1 MQDRVAFV
9 TGASR
14 GIGAACAK
22 ALAQGGYRLV
32 VHARQRNSLD
42 ALLSELSPAV
52 GEDSVL
58 VLPYG
63 MADGDAIG
71 KGFQEIFKRFR
82 RLDVL
87 VNNAGLMEPAKLG
100 MIAKQSLAQTL
111 DVNLAA
117 AILHMQGAAKL
128 MARAGGGSIINMSSI
143 VGRFG
148 FEGQVPYA
156 ASKAGLIGA
165 TLSAAKELAAQQIR
179 VNAVAPGY
187 MDTELNRQHS
197 EDVHRENL
205 ARVRM
210 GRMGTATEVAD
221 LVCFLASDR
230 ATYITGQVIGID
242 GGMSL

>member
-1 MQDRVAFV
+1 MSERIAFV

-14 GIGAACAK
+14 GIGAACAR
-22 ALAQGGYRLV
+22 ALAADGFRLV
-32 VHARQRNSLD
+32 VHASELASLD
-42 ALLSELSPAV
+42 QILSELASPDA
-52 GEDSVL
+52 DSVL
-58 VLPYG
+58 PLAYDL
-63 MADGDAIG
+63 ADGDAIARA
-71 KGFQEIFKRFR
+71 FQDIFKRFR
-82 RLDVL
+82 RLDVM
-87 VNNAGLMEPAKLG
+87 VNNAGIMAPASLG
-100 MIAKQSLAQTL
+100 MISRQSLSQTL
-111 DVNLAA
+111 DVNLAG

-128 MARAGGGSIINMSSI
+128 MARGGGGSIVNLSSI

-187 MDTELNRQHS
+187 IDTDLNRQHS
-197 EDVHRENL
+197 PEVHRQNL

-210 GRMGTATEVAD
+210 GRMGSADDVAN
-221 LVCFLASDR
+221 LVRFLASDR
-230 ATYITGQVIGID
+230 ATYLTGQVIGVD

>member
-1 MQDRVAFV
+1 MQERVAFI

-14 GIGAACAK
+14 GIGAACAR
-22 ALAQGGYRLV
+22 ALAEDGFRLV
-32 VHARQRNSLD
+32 VHARQSSSLNE
-42 ALLSELSPAV
+42 LLSTLPSSADME
-52 GEDSVL
+52 L
-58 VLPYG
+58 VLPLAYD
-63 MADGDAIG
+63 MADSAAIG
-71 KGFQEIFKRFR
+71 KAFQDIFKRFR

-87 VNNAGLMEPAKLG
+87 VNNAGLMKPASLG
-100 MIAKQSLAQTL
+100 MIAQQMLVQTL

-128 MARAGGGSIINMSSI
+128 MGRVGSGSIINMSSI

-165 TLSAAKELAAQQIR
+165 TLSAAKELAPQKIR
-179 VNAVAPGY
+179 VNAIAPGY
-187 MDTELNRQHS
+187 IDTELNRQHG
-197 EDVHRENL
+197 EGVHRQNL

-210 GRMGTATEVAD
+210 GRMGTADEVAD
-221 LVCFLASDR
+221 LVRFIASDR
-230 ATYITGQVIGID
+230 ARYITGQVIGID

>member
-1 MQDRVAFV
+1 MSDRVAFV

-14 GIGAACAK
+14 GIGAACAR
-22 ALAQGGYRLV
+22 ALAEDGYRLI
-32 VHARQRNSLD
+32 VHARQQAALD
-42 ALLSELSPAV
+42 SILAHLIPLTGAEGTMALAYDLT
-52 GEDSVL
+52 DNT
-58 VLPYG
+58 
-63 MADGDAIG
+63 AIG
-71 KGFQEIFKRFR
+71 QAFQDIFKRFR

-87 VNNAGLMEPAKLG
+87 VNNAGFMAPANIG
-100 MIAKQSLAQTL
+100 MISQQVLGQTL

-128 MARAGGGSIINMSSI
+128 MTRSGSGSIINVSSI

-165 TLSAAKELAAQQIR
+165 TLSAAKELASKQIR

-187 MDTELNRQHS
+187 IDTDLNRQHT
-197 EDVHRENL
+197 EEVHRQNL

-210 GRMGTATEVAD
+210 GRMGSADDVANT
-221 LVCFLASDR
+221 VRFLASDR
-230 ATYITGQVIGID
+230 SAYVTGQVIGID

>member
-1 MQDRVAFV
+1 MRERVAFV

-14 GIGAACAK
+14 GIGAACAT
-22 ALAQGGYRLV
+22 ALAQDGYRLV
-32 VHARQRNSLD
+32 LHASRRESLD
-42 ALLSELSPAV
+42 ALLAS
-52 GEDSVL
+52 
-58 VLPYG
+58 LPPNADTLIVAYD
-63 MADGDAIG
+63 MADTDSIG
-71 KGFQEIFKRFR
+71 KAFQLVFKQFR

-87 VNNAGLMEPAKLG
+87 VNNAGVMEPAKLG
-100 MIAKQSLAQTL
+100 MISQQALSRTL

-128 MARAGGGSIINMSSI
+128 MTRAGHGAIVNMTSI

-148 FEGQVPYA
+148 FEGQVPYSA
-156 ASKAGLIGA
+156 AKAGLIGA
-165 TLSAAKELAAQQIR
+165 TLAAAKELAAQQVR

-187 MDTELNRQHS
+187 IDTALNRQHH
-197 EDVHRENL
+197 EDVHRQNL

-210 GRMGTATEVAD
+210 GRMGAANEVAD
-221 LVCFLASDR
+221 LIRFLASDR

>member
-14 GIGAACAK
+14 GIGAACAT
-22 ALAQGGYRLV
+22 ALALDGYRLV
-32 VHARQRNSLD
+32 LHASRRESLD
-42 ALLSELSPAV
+42 ALLTSLPSEIRDAA
-52 GEDSVL
+52 L
-58 VLPYG
+58 VIAYD
-63 MADGDAIG
+63 MADTESIG
-71 KGFQEIFKRFR
+71 KAFQEVFKKFR

-87 VNNAGLMEPAKLG
+87 VNNAGVMEPARLG
-100 MIAKQSLAQTL
+100 MISHEALSRTL

-128 MARAGGGSIINMSSI
+128 MSRAGHGAIVNMSSI

-148 FEGQVPYA
+148 FEGQVPYSA
-156 ASKAGLIGA
+156 AKAGLIGA
-165 TLSAAKELAAQQIR
+165 TLAAAKELAARQVR

-187 MDTELNRQHS
+187 IDTDLNRQHH
-197 EDVHRENL
+197 EDVHRQNL

-210 GRMGTATEVAD
+210 GRMGAANEVAD
-221 LVCFLASDR
+221 LVRFLVSDR
-230 ATYITGQVIGID
+230 AAYITGQVIGID

>member
-1 MQDRVAFV
+1 MTDRVAFV

-22 ALAQGGYRLV
+22 ALAEDGYQLV
-32 VHARQRNSLD
+32 LHARSHRALDELLDSLP
-42 ALLSELSPAV
+42 ASCAEGSLLLTYDMTEHEAISRSFQ
-52 GEDSVL
+52 SV
-58 VLPYG
+58 
-63 MADGDAIG
+63 
-71 KGFQEIFKRFR
+71 FKRFR

-87 VNNAGLMEPAKLG
+87 VNNAGIMEPAKLG
-100 MIAKQSLAQTL
+100 MIAQVTL
-111 DVNLAA
+111 TRTLEINLAA

-128 MARAGGGSIINMSSI
+128 MARNGGGSIVNMSSI
-143 VGRFG
+143 VGRYG

-165 TLSAAKELAAQQIR
+165 TLAAAKELAPQQIR

-187 MDTELNRQHS
+187 IDTDMNRQHTG
-197 EDVHRENL
+197 EMHLQNL

-210 GRMGTATEVAD
+210 GRMGQAGEVAQ
-221 LVCFLASDR
+221 LVRFLASDH
-230 ATYITGQVIGID
+230 AAYITGQVIGVD